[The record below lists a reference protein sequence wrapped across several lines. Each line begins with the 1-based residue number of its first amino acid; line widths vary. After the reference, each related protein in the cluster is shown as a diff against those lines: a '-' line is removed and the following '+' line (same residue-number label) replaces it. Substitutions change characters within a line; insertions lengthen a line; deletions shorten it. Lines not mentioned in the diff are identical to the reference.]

1 MLYCRCIRKKRN
13 HIRHRALKTVADRHD
28 PVGGT
33 DGLDGVGG
41 SESPVR
47 RLKHGQIVGVVPDA
61 EQGPAAGEGLQLPG
75 HGSLVRPFGGELH
88 EMIAGVDHLIPLP
101 PALPLHE
108 VPQPHQPGHLR
119 DEQSLGQRPG
129 NGLFIQRGDLLEPQ
143 PRELGVADILLGGVQ
158 GADTPIRQIYL
169 HGSSRKGLLYRRKVL
184 RRALRQEAAQ
194 DILLRR
200 QVVQSA
206 AVVHDHRGVDVQSRR
221 RLPESAQRTAR
232 GDGEPSAPGDPAVY
246 RLQIPGGEGR

>member
-1 MLYCRCIRKKRN
+1 M
-13 HIRHRALKTVADRHD
+13 ADRRD
-28 PVGGT
+28 PGGGT

-61 EQGPAAGEGLQLPG
+61 EQGPAAGEGFQLPG
-75 HGSLVRPFGGELH
+75 HGPLVRPFGGELH

-101 PALPLHE
+101 PAPPLHE

-129 NGLFIQRGDLLEPQ
+129 DGLFIQRGDLLKPQ
-143 PRELGVADILLGGVQ
+143 PRELGVTDILLGGMQ
-158 GADTPIRQIYL
+158 SADAPIRQIHL
-169 HGSSRKGLLYRRKVL
+169 HGRPRKVRLHRRKVL

-194 DILLRR
+194 DIPLRR

-221 RLPESAQRTAR
+221 RLPESRQGTAR
-232 GDGEPSAPGDPAVY
+232 GDGEPSAPADPAFH